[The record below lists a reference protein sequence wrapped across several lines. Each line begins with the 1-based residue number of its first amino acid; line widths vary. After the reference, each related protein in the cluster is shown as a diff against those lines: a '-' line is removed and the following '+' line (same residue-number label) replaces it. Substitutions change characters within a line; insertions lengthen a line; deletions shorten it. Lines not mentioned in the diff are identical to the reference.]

1 MVLEIPTTLIDFSKF
16 DNSIASMMHET
27 INNMLIELYAN
38 LAQTEIEKKEKRQR
52 EGIEQKRL
60 RGDWDDY
67 GRPRV
72 MPLDKFAFYY
82 SAVERGRKRPFQLMH
97 ELEMTRTTFYR
108 YYHELKQNKKIK
120 ICY

>member
-16 DNSIASMMHET
+16 DNSISSMMHET

-82 SAVERGRKRPFQLMH
+82 SAVEQGRKRPFQLMH
-97 ELEMTRTTFYR
+97 ELKMTRTTFYR
-108 YYHELKQNKKIK
+108 YIHELKQNKGNNN
-120 ICY
+120 

>member
-38 LAQTEIEKKEKRQR
+38 LAQTEIEK
-52 EGIEQKRL
+52 
-60 RGDWDDY
+60 DDY

-82 SAVERGRKRPFQLMH
+82 SAVEQGRKRPFQLMH
-97 ELEMTRTTFYR
+97 ELKMTRTTFYR
-108 YYHELKQNKKIK
+108 YIHELKQNKGN
-120 ICY
+120 

>member
-27 INNMLIELYAN
+27 INNILIELYAN

-60 RGDWDDY
+60 
-67 GRPRV
+67 
-72 MPLDKFAFYY
+72 
-82 SAVERGRKRPFQLMH
+82 H
-97 ELEMTRTTFYR
+97 
-108 YYHELKQNKKIK
+108 NN
-120 ICY
+120 C